1 MGPSLLD
8 IQVNLGPYKGA
19 PGLLLK
25 QAIHQTLIED
35 GRTGEFSITLLG
47 DQEMGELNARYL
59 GRNAPTDV
67 LAFSMGTHELPLGDV
82 YVCVDQAIRQAKE
95 HEIPLDEE
103 LVRLVVHGALHVLG
117 HDHPEDSD
125 RFASPMFKLQERL
138 VRQVCNRP

>member
-1 MGPSLLD
+1 MD

-19 PGLLLK
+19 PGLLFK

-67 LAFSMGTHELPLGDV
+67 LAFSMGTNERPLGDV
-82 YVCVDQAIRQAKE
+82 YVCMDQASRQAREYK
-95 HEIPLDEE
+95 ISLDEE
-103 LVRLVVHGALHVLG
+103 LVRLVVHGVLHVLG

-125 RFASPMFKLQERL
+125 RFTSPMFKLQERL
-138 VRQVCNRP
+138 VRQVFNHPE

>member
-1 MGPSLLD
+1 M
-8 IQVNLGPYKGA
+8 
-19 PGLLLK
+19 K

-59 GRNAPTDV
+59 GRNV
-67 LAFSMGTHELPLGDV
+67 LAFSMGTTELPLGDV
-82 YVCVDQAIRQAKE
+82 YVCVDQASRQAKE

-138 VRQVCNRP
+138 VSQVFNHPE

>member
-1 MGPSLLD
+1 MD
-8 IQVNLGPYKGA
+8 IQVNLGHYQSVQCS
-19 PGLLLK
+19 LLK
-25 QAIHQTLIED
+25 QAIHQTLIEE

-47 DQEMGELNARYL
+47 DQEMEKLNTRYL
-59 GRNAPTDV
+59 GRNVTTDV
-67 LAFSMGTHELPLGDV
+67 LAFSMGTDELALGDV

-125 RFASPMFKLQERL
+125 RFTSPMFKLQERL
-138 VRQVCNRP
+138 VRQVFNHLE

>member
-1 MGPSLLD
+1 MD
-8 IQVNLGPYKGA
+8 IQVNLGHYQSVQCS
-19 PGLLLK
+19 LLK
-25 QAIHQTLIED
+25 QAIHQTLIEE

-47 DQEMGELNARYL
+47 DQEMEKLNTRYL
-59 GRNAPTDV
+59 GRNVTTDV
-67 LAFSMGTHELPLGDV
+67 LAFSMGTDELALGDV

-125 RFASPMFKLQERL
+125 RFTSPMFKLQERL
-138 VRQVCNRP
+138 VRQVFNHSE